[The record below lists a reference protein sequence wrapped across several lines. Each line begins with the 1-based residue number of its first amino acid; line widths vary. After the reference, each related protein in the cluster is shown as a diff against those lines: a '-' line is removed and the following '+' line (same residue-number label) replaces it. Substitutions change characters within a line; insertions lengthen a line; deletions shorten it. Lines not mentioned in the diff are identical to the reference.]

1 VARPLAQ
8 AGLLERG
15 TEHGALV
22 RALNA
27 LPNGRG
33 NVVAIVGP
41 AGIGK
46 TAVLNM
52 SRSDPDLA
60 TLQASTPSGHQATVE
75 IATDSAGPDT
85 PCLYMVHGW
94 YTS

>member
-1 VARPLAQ
+1 
-8 AGLLERG
+8 
-15 TEHGALV
+15 
-22 RALNA
+22 
-27 LPNGRG
+27 
-33 NVVAIVGP
+33 
-41 AGIGK
+41 
-46 TAVLNM
+46 M